1 MKNINMKTKILKK
14 LVILV
19 GLTASVHAGTQSIPN
34 QTVEFVDVKNL
45 GSDYVANQGTTGTK
59 SVNTTVLTRSQRWTR
74 GRIYILG
81 NNVIVPSGKTLTIE
95 PGCIIRGERPVVSS
109 DGSNANNPAD
119 PGALLAA
126 RGGKIIAC
134 GTSEA
139 PIIFTSIDDPYVP
152 GGIATIP
159 EYENY
164 GASVAA
170 KIKTLRDM
178 TTGTKVTVSQGI
190 TRLTGGT
197 LRVDGG
203 GITDGARPYFTDKTV
218 ATADS
223 TIYNIEGSWGGI
235 VLAGYATIV
244 NGYPTLVNAA
254 TVGATTGP
262 TGMAV
267 TPTVNETTGAIS
279 GTPYGVTA
287 IEGMAGYAVYGYGG
301 GDNDDDNS
309 GVLRF
314 IDNRYGVFIIAA
326 SKELNS
332 YSFYGVGKATVL
344 EFLADW
350 NNADDSYEF
359 WGGAANLRH
368 SLSAMAGDDG
378 LDTDEGY
385 LGACQY
391 YVQVSN
397 DSVLENGTTLAGRQD
412 VNIGDSVT
420 ENDGPASQ
428 NSSFPYTVYTLA
440 NATFVARGYNDVAFG
455 SASSSKDPSTGPCFK
470 DNGSAQWFNCIIA
483 DASHGA
489 VMITDKNLTSVPN
502 HGLTDT
508 YVAGDEAND
517 SNNRFGAKRTSRGFD
532 GANRL
537 DDLVTSA
544 NNAAPAT
551 PDGLFNNCFFY
562 RCGLAQHSQVWNSSG
577 TTPSGK
583 YATRQNFEDAVVA
596 DKAAA
601 FTAST
606 DNLFPRAT
614 DRKERNGLSANG
626 TTRANIPAV
635 QEHLTSSGSTQNYNR
650 FNTDPFATEL
660 PYKQR
665 LTGVDIRPNATAK
678 TLANSS
684 LPARR
689 GINTGANFAG
699 AVRDSAWYVGWNF
712 ASSLGGYGANI
723 FGAAQCEAPDVL
735 VGIATGTSSPQIT
748 FGTTSGRK
756 YVVEVSSDNRT
767 FTELETVLA
776 DELTEKVTDNTVWN
790 GAPRFYRVICL

>member
-1 MKNINMKTKILKK
+1 MKTKILKK
-14 LVILV
+14 LLILV
-19 GLTASVHAGTQSIPN
+19 GLTASVHADTQSIPN
-34 QTVEFVDVKNL
+34 QTVEFVDVRNL
-45 GSDYVANQGTTGTK
+45 GSDYVANQGTTGTA

-74 GRIYILG
+74 GRVYILG

-95 PGCIIRGERPVVSS
+95 PGCIIRAERPVVSS
-109 DGSNANNPAD
+109 DGSVANNPAD
-119 PGALLAA
+119 PGALLVA

-139 PIIFTSIDDPYVP
+139 PILFTSIDDPYVP

-164 GASVAA
+164 GASVPA
-170 KIKTLRDM
+170 KVKTLRDM
-178 TTGTKVTVSQGI
+178 STGTKVTVSSGV

-197 LRVDGG
+197 LRVNGS

-218 ATADS
+218 TTADS

-279 GTPYGVTA
+279 GTAYGTTA
-287 IEGMAGYAVYGYGG
+287 IEGMAGYAIYGYGG

-314 IDNRYGVFIIAA
+314 IDNRYGGFVIAA

-332 YSFYGVGKATVL
+332 YSFYGVGKNTVL

-368 SLSAMAGDDG
+368 SLSAMPGDDG

-385 LGACQY
+385 LGANQY
-391 YVQVSN
+391 YIQVSN
-397 DSVLENGTTLAGRQD
+397 DAVLENGTTESGRLAA
-412 VNIGDSVT
+412 NIGDSVS

-428 NSSFPYTVYTLA
+428 NSAFPYTVYTLA
-440 NATFVARGYNDVAFG
+440 NATFVARGYNDLAFG
-455 SASSSKDPSTGPCFK
+455 TKSDGKDPSTGPCFK

-489 VMITDKNLTSVPN
+489 VLITDKNAKSVPN

-517 SNNRFGAKRTSRGFD
+517 CNNRFGAKRTSGGFD

-537 DDLVTSA
+537 HDLVTSA
-544 NNAAPAT
+544 GNAAPAT

-562 RCGLAQHSQVWNSSG
+562 RCGLAQHTKVWQSDG
-577 TTPSGK
+577 VTASGK
-583 YATRQNFEDAVVA
+583 YATRADFDAAVAA
-596 DKAAA
+596 DKSAAY
-601 FTAST
+601 TAST

-614 DRKERNGLSANG
+614 DRKERNGLSSDG
-626 TTRANIPAV
+626 TQTRCNIPAV
-635 QEHLTSSGSTQNYNR
+635 QAYLTSTGATQNYNN

-684 LPARR
+684 LPTRR

-723 FGAAQCEAPDVL
+723 FGSAQCEAPDLL
-735 VGIATGTSSPQIT
+735 VSIPTGTSSPQIT

-767 FTELETVLA
+767 FTELTTVLA
-776 DELTEKVTDNTVWN
+776 DGPTKSVTDSTAWN